1 MHHSNET
8 FLAKC
13 LQSTIIYL
21 IGQIGFTVTDIGEG
35 PGPGP
40 SIFLDQTEARRA
52 KKKFFWR
59 LPNPLPAPPPSPPSK
74 GLDDWSQSGIVQDA
88 TFRVQHY
95 CNPH

>member
-1 MHHSNET
+1 M
-8 FLAKC
+8 FAKYYN
-13 LQSTIIYL
+13 IYL

-52 KKKFFWR
+52 KKNFFGDC
-59 LPNPLPAPPPSPPSK
+59 PTPSPPPLPPPSK
-74 GLDDWSQSGIVQDA
+74 GLDDWSQSGTVQEA